1 MSVCHHPRAVTRTR
15 PKLAAL
21 VVAALLAAPAGAWA
35 QGSVDEQ
42 YRESFPGQDDDGSD
56 TSQPAPSDD
65 TSAPTPSGTA
75 PAVAPAPEET
85 ATASTTGE
93 LPRTGLPA
101 ALIAVTGGA
110 FVAAG
115 TALRRRSR

>member
-1 MSVCHHPRAVTRTR
+1 VSVCHHPRAVTRTR

-21 VVAALLAAPAGAWA
+21 VVVALLAAPAGAWA

-56 TSQPAPSDD
+56 TSQPAPGDD
-65 TSAPTPSGTA
+65 TAPPTPSGTA
-75 PAVAPAPEET
+75 PAAAPAPEQT
-85 ATASTTGE
+85 STSTTGE

-101 ALIAVTGGA
+101 VLIAVTGGA